1 MDFKIDFNIDFSDNE
16 FEKYL
21 ANPSQYIEDAK
32 AKMRENAYKKAR
44 AELEATRQKAV
55 ALAKIQ
61 AELNAYQQE
70 LQVEIN
76 QFKQNETKKIMASIG
91 NSTAPRTESPEPS
104 APQVES
110 PKVANSQPSNP
121 KASQQKS
128 STQKSEKP
136 KDNKKATTTESKT
149 TKAGKPKKESRPERI
164 KRMREELKEEEEIQM
179 ANDLISAIFDEAYDE
194 EYPSGDV
201 YKVLKGAQQENLDHQ
216 ETMRRMLHRAID
228 HGANLD
234 KVASYY
240 HDYQKERLGDKYDF
254 DETQAELE
262 DVFRRYA
269 DNYQPMVNFNEPA
282 DADEHEENTRR
293 LESIPDFS
301 NVKRSGGY

>member
-55 ALAKIQ
+55 AFAKIQ
-61 AELNAYQQE
+61 AELKAYSQE
-70 LQVEIN
+70 LKVEVD
-76 QFKQNETKKIMASIG
+76 QYMKTETQKLIASVQG
-91 NSTAPRTESPEPS
+91 STAPRTESPQPS
-104 APQVES
+104 APQVGS
-110 PKVANSQPSNP
+110 PKVSNSQPSNP

-136 KDNKKATTTESKT
+136 KDNKKATSNESKS
-149 TKAGKPKKESRPERI
+149 GKPKKETRPERI
-164 KRMREELKEEEEIQM
+164 KRLRKELEGEEEKQM

-201 YKVLKGAQQENLDHQ
+201 YDVLKGAQQENLSQQ
-216 ETMRRMLHRAID
+216 ETMKRMLQRAID
-228 HGANLD
+228 HGADLD
-234 KVASYY
+234 QVASYY
-240 HDYQKERLGDKYDF
+240 HEYQKERLDDKYDF
-254 DETQAELE
+254 DKTQTDLE

-269 DNYQPMVNFNEPA
+269 DNYQPVVNFNNPA
-282 DADEHEENTRR
+282 DANEHEENTRR
-293 LESIPDFS
+293 LESRPDFS
-301 NVKRSGGY
+301 EIKRMGGF

>member
-55 ALAKIQ
+55 AFAKIQ
-61 AELNAYQQE
+61 AELKAYSQE
-70 LQVEIN
+70 LKVEVD
-76 QFKQNETKKIMASIG
+76 QYMKTETQKLIASVQG
-91 NSTAPRTESPEPS
+91 STTPS
-104 APQVES
+104 AESQLPSPPQVGS
-110 PKVANSQPSNP
+110 PKVSNSQPSNP

-136 KDNKKATTTESKT
+136 NDNKKATPKSIK
-149 TKAGKPKKESRPERI
+149 TKAKEAKKETRADRI
-164 KRMREELKEEEEIQM
+164 KRLREELEEEEEKQM

-201 YKVLKGAQQENLDHQ
+201 YNVLKGARQENLSQQ
-216 ETMRRMLHRAID
+216 ETMKRMLQRAID
-228 HGANLD
+228 HGADLD
-234 KVASYY
+234 QVASYY
-240 HDYQKERLGDKYDF
+240 HEYQKERLGDKYDF
-254 DETQAELE
+254 DKTQTDLE
-262 DVFRRYA
+262 DVFGRYA
-269 DNYQPMVNFNEPA
+269 DNYQPVVNFNNPA

-293 LESIPDFS
+293 LESRPDFS
-301 NVKRSGGY
+301 EIKRMGGF